1 MAHHRRGRL
10 DVATRGGLLV
20 AVVRCATRTVV
31 LLARRQLHIDRSSN
45 GATVAIADG
54 RAFTV
59 FRDTSC
65 DVDWAED
72 EVRLLVWF
80 HLRGTSPTSRRRAW
94 AFERESILNTLL
106 YAGFAGYRRKLWMV
120 DRSTGDYA
128 GLYAWCG
135 RAAAEAYARYITAV
149 LRPLSVRGSVGFTIL
164 DDASGGPRP
173 LSDLLSR

>member
-1 MAHHRRGRL
+1 MA
-10 DVATRGGLLV
+10 
-20 AVVRCATRTVV
+20 RCATRTVA
-31 LLARRQLHIDRSSN
+31 LLARRRLHIDRSSP
-45 GATVAIADG
+45 GATVALADG

-80 HLRGTSPTSRRRAW
+80 HLRGTSPSSRCRAW
-94 AFERESILNTLL
+94 TFERESILNTLL

-120 DRSTGDYA
+120 DRSSGDYA

-135 RAAAEAYARYITAV
+135 RSAAETYARYITAV
-149 LRPLSVRGSVGFTIL
+149 LRPLSVAGSVGSTFL
-164 DDASGGPRP
+164 DDASGGSPP